1 MMEVKMEQ
9 YVGLDVSQLE
19 THVCVLDKNGDIC
32 WQGKT
37 LSNPEDLA
45 HCIRKH
51 APNAVKVGLETGPLS
66 TWHWH
71 GLNDLGIPIICLCA
85 RHAKA
90 ALKMQINKTDKNDAR
105 GLAEIMRTGWYRSVQ
120 VKTMQSHALLSKL
133 GVRAKLINIRR
144 DIATQI
150 RGIMKTFGLV
160 VGSAR
165 RQIFERR
172 VLELLEGDNEIASI
186 VEPLLSA
193 WRHIGDQIVKVDKVL
208 LGIAKASEDCR
219 RLMTMPGVGI
229 MTALTFIGNID
240 EADRFARSRSIGAYF
255 GLTPRRYQSGEID
268 VSGRISKCGSSMMRS
283 YLFEAALTL
292 LTRVKKWS
300 ALKAWA
306 MQVAKRKG
314 MKKATVALARK
325 MAVTMFAML
334 RDKSDYRWST
344 GEEATA

>member
-1 MMEVKMEQ
+1 MEH

-19 THVCVLDKNGDIC
+19 THVCVLDRDGEVC
-32 WQGKT
+32 WQGRT
-37 LSNPEDLA
+37 ASNPEDLA
-45 HCIRKH
+45 ECIRRR
-51 APNAVKVGLETGPLS
+51 APQAVRVGLETGPLS

-120 VKTMQSHALLSKL
+120 VKSMQSHAVLSKL
-133 GVRAKLINIRR
+133 GVRAKLIDIRR
-144 DIATQI
+144 DLASQI

-160 VGSAR
+160 VGTAR

-172 VLELLEGDNEIASI
+172 VLELLDGCKEIAAI

-193 WRHIGDQIVKVDKVL
+193 WRNIGDQIAKVDKVL
-208 LGIAKASEDCR
+208 LDQARDNEDCR
-219 RLMTMPGVGI
+219 RLMTMPGVGA
-229 MTALTFIGNID
+229 MTALTFVSNVD
-240 EADRFARSRSIGAYF
+240 EADRFTRSRSLGAYF
-255 GLTPRRYQSGEID
+255 GLTPRRYQSGEVD
-268 VSGRISKCGSSMMRS
+268 LSGHISKCGSGMMRS

-306 MQVAKRKG
+306 MQIVRRNG
-314 MKKATVALARK
+314 VKKAAVALARK

-334 RDKSDYRWST
+334 RDKSEFRRST
-344 GEEATA
+344 VEGATA

>member
-1 MMEVKMEQ
+1 MEQ

-19 THVCVLDKNGDIC
+19 THVCVLDKNGDIS

-37 LSNPEDLA
+37 LSEPEDLA
-45 HCIRKH
+45 RCIRKH

-71 GLNDLGIPIICLCA
+71 GLNDLGIPIVCLCA

-105 GLAEIMRTGWYRSVQ
+105 GLADIMRTGWYRSVQ

-133 GVRAKLINIRR
+133 SVRAKLINIRR

-160 VGSAR
+160 VGPAR

-172 VLELLEGDNEIASI
+172 VLELLEGSGEIASI

-193 WRHIGDQIVKVDKVL
+193 WRHIGDQIVKVEKVL
-208 LGIAKASEDCR
+208 LDIAKANKDCR
-219 RLMTMPGVGI
+219 RLMSVPGVGA
-229 MTALTFIGNID
+229 MTALTFIGNVD

-268 VSGRISKCGSSMMRS
+268 VSGRISKCGSSMMRA

-306 MQVAKRKG
+306 MGLAKRKG
-314 MKKATVALARK
+314 LKKATVALARK

-334 RDKSDYRWST
+334 RDKSEYRWT
-344 GEEATA
+344 AREEATA